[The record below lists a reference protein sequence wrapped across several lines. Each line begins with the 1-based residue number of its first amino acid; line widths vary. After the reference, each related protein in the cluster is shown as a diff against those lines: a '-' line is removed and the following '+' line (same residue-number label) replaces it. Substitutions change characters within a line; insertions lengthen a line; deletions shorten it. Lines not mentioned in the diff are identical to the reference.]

1 MLTILALLMV
11 LRVLTVLTLL
21 AMLTQLD
28 GFGCA
33 DIQSCDLTNQIHASQ
48 MITYRDL
55 AGPPGEVPWQR
66 HQEVGCQHSRAR
78 RVHPRSTSCFS

>member
-1 MLTILALLMV
+1 MLTILVLLMV

-33 DIQSCDLTNQIHASQ
+33 DTQSCDLTNHTPLSEVMSVLLQ
-48 MITYRDL
+48 MSLDMK
-55 AGPPGEVPWQR
+55 
-66 HQEVGCQHSRAR
+66 
-78 RVHPRSTSCFS
+78 PRSTNSLSEVSMCTM

>member
-48 MITYRDL
+48 LIENLHCVAALKLAATYI
-55 AGPPGEVPWQR
+55 PQ
-66 HQEVGCQHSRAR
+66 
-78 RVHPRSTSCFS
+78 

>member
-11 LRVLTVLTLL
+11 LRVLTVM

-48 MITYRDL
+48 LIENLHCVAVAAAYI
-55 AGPPGEVPWQR
+55 PQ
-66 HQEVGCQHSRAR
+66 
-78 RVHPRSTSCFS
+78 